1 MFVYV
6 CDRSREKASL
16 KNCSHFSAS
25 SYHCAGPWG
34 EKEKSIFEFRAA
46 CIGTF
51 HVMIYVRGNNSQL
64 YPHLKKKLILSTLVC
79 EHYTILHFY
88 SFSKYIIKLKY
99 LEICWDL
106 LLEVGTLAAGWLLGD
121 RQLVIISWLLEKTS
135 FKSRVKKQK
144 NSFTQFSLVIQIGH
158 TCFYLKV
165 IQVFISVYFYFILTI
180 I

>member
-1 MFVYV
+1 ML
-6 CDRSREKASL
+6 R
-16 KNCSHFSAS
+16 
-25 SYHCAGPWG
+25 
-34 EKEKSIFEFRAA
+34 
-46 CIGTF
+46 
-51 HVMIYVRGNNSQL
+51 
-64 YPHLKKKLILSTLVC
+64 LI
-79 EHYTILHFY
+79 
-88 SFSKYIIKLKY
+88 
-99 LEICWDL
+99 
-106 LLEVGTLAAGWLLGD
+106 VGTLAAGWLLGD